1 MQFWTAAG
9 LSAEQRMPKATY
21 VYVHRRISM
30 ALAPELSEAE
40 AAEAAEEDWV
50 DDSGWLG
57 QVQNEIA
64 FDNYAGGLFG
74 VADMWTESVDELEY
88 VIFAN
93 KLYRRITKLSTQLWP
108 LHPSASDTASE
119 PPNATSSSW
128 QLARSALQR
137 PSWRTFRELRE
148 IASLAPATSELAGS
162 VGSPSNKRAPAS
174 QRTSDGGGASSAAA
188 SRCSS
193 NP

>member
-1 MQFWTAAG
+1 
-9 LSAEQRMPKATY
+9 MPKATY

-88 VIFAN
+88 VIFLN
-93 KLYRRITKLSTQLWP
+93 KLFRRVTVLRETRLATLLVAVARP
-108 LHPSASDTASE
+108 LCMRTRIRPRPPRRHRAAGPTPHARPS
-119 PPNATSSSW
+119 PP
-128 QLARSALQR
+128 LQR
-137 PSWRTFRELRE
+137 ASAQRALFRW
-148 IASLAPATSELAGS
+148 
-162 VGSPSNKRAPAS
+162 
-174 QRTSDGGGASSAAA
+174 
-188 SRCSS
+188 
-193 NP
+193 